1 MEKIYLRESQKLIDQ
16 DVKKTKLREKNKN
29 EEDEI
34 ALPEGF
40 AQVSLAD
47 CIRNIK
53 MYYLLNFIN
62 F

>member
-16 DVKKTKLREKNKN
+16 DVKKTKLREKNKSE

-34 ALPEGF
+34 LMPEGF

-53 MYYLLNFIN
+53 MYFFIK